1 MTPNGPPACA
11 RRPPARRSV
20 RVRCVTDS
28 ADVGARGRSL
38 LPGAPVVGM
47 VGAGQLARMTCPAA
61 IELGIGLRILAAAPD
76 ESAAQV
82 WVGTQVA
89 DYRSLADLRAF
100 AAGCDVLTFDH
111 EHVPGDYL
119 AALERSGVAVRPGPA
134 ALRLTQDK
142 LAMRERLTAMGVAC
156 PRFAPVAD
164 LAGVQEFAAGS
175 WPVVLKAVSGG
186 YDGKGVWVCE
196 SAAQAADVLRHG
208 AGLAYLAEEYVEF
221 TRELAV
227 LAACSP
233 HRQGA
238 VYPVVQTVQ
247 RDGICREVIAPAP
260 GLTPGRAAQAA
271 ELALRIA
278 AELGVTGLLAV
289 ELFETPA
296 GLLVNELA
304 MRPHNCGHW
313 TIEGARTSQF
323 EQHLRAVLDLPLGS
337 PQLATPATAMANVL
351 GGDDGDIYDRYIH
364 VMAADPAVKIHMY
377 GKRVRPGRKIGHVTV
392 TADHDHR
399 DPHELAD
406 RARRAASYLRW
417 GKEDGE

>member
-1 MTPNGPPACA
+1 
-11 RRPPARRSV
+11 
-20 RVRCVTDS
+20 VTDS
-28 ADVGARGRSL
+28 L
-38 LPGAPVVGM
+38 TPGVPTVGM
-47 VGAGQLARMTCPAA
+47 VGAGQLARMTAQAA
-61 IELGIGLRILAAAPD
+61 IGLGIGFSVLADRPD
-76 ESAAQV
+76 DSAAQV
-82 WVGTQVA
+82 WAGTQLG
-89 DYRSLADLRAF
+89 DYRSLDDLRAF

-111 EHVPGDYL
+111 EHVPGDHL
-119 AALERSGVAVRPGPA
+119 AALERAGVKVRPGGP

-142 LAMRERLTAMGVAC
+142 LVMRERLTGLGIDC
-156 PRFAPVAD
+156 PRFAPVAST
-164 LAGVQEFAAGS
+164 AAVQEFAAGS

-196 SAAQAADVLRHG
+196 SAAQVADVLRHG
-208 AGLAYLAEEYVEF
+208 AGLAFMAEEYVEF

-260 GLTPGRAAQAA
+260 GLAPDRAAQAA

-278 AELGVTGLLAV
+278 AEFGVTGLLAV

-296 GLLVNELA
+296 GVAVNELA

-337 PQLATPATAMANVL
+337 PQLAAPATAMANVL

-364 VMAADPAVKIHMY
+364 VMAADPTVKIHMY
-377 GKRVRPGRKIGHVTV
+377 GKAVRPGRKIGHVTV
-392 TADHDHR
+392 TADHDHP
-399 DPHELAD
+399 DPKELAD

-417 GKEDGE
+417 GQEDGE

>member
-1 MTPNGPPACA
+1 
-11 RRPPARRSV
+11 
-20 RVRCVTDS
+20 
-28 ADVGARGRSL
+28 
-38 LPGAPVVGM
+38 M
-47 VGAGQLARMTCPAA
+47 VGAGQLARMTCPAV

-82 WVGTQVA
+82 WAGTQVA

-111 EHVPGDYL
+111 EHVPGDHL

-156 PRFAPVAD
+156 PRFVPVAD

-208 AGLAYLAEEYVEF
+208 AGLAFLAEEYVEF

-233 HRQGA
+233 HQQGA

-260 GLTPGRAAQAA
+260 GLAPDRAEQAA

-337 PQLATPATAMANVL
+337 PQLTAPATVMVNVL

-364 VMAADPAVKIHMY
+364 VMAADPTVKIHMY
-377 GKRVRPGRKIGHVTV
+377 GKPVRPGRKIGHVTI
-392 TADHDHR
+392 TADHDH
-399 DPHELAD
+399 PNPKELAD

-417 GKEDGE
+417 GKEDGH